1 MFFAVLF
8 VITKKYSDL
17 NAHQWMNKKEMQ
29 YLMIYDGV
37 LVFHDILDM
46 DELCVKLKIVQTQKQ
61 CHTEKWMIKSYKEI
75 VTQWLFSW
83 MPLRDPQKNSF
94 LTEIQDRANNWNP
107 NFKLEVVLELKAWA
121 FFSHFGMT
129 SVSVLGPRDTF
140 YK

>member
-29 YLMIYDGV
+29 YLMIYGGV

-61 CHTEKWMIKSYKEI
+61 CHTEK
-75 VTQWLFSW
+75 
-83 MPLRDPQKNSF
+83 
-94 LTEIQDRANNWNP
+94 
-107 NFKLEVVLELKAWA
+107 
-121 FFSHFGMT
+121 
-129 SVSVLGPRDTF
+129 
-140 YK
+140 